1 MAGILSKDIK
11 FYTGV
16 AGTPNVYTQVTNLLE
31 IPDMGVEPEKIDVTT
46 LGDSNKTYI
55 AGVGDYGDLAF
66 KFLYDN
72 SSATSNYRVLKGFEG
87 DLTPFKVEFPDG
99 TKFEF
104 TGYVTCKIS
113 SAGVNAALTFTATVA
128 LNSAISVTDPA

>member
-31 IPDMGVEPEKIDVTT
+31 IPDMGIEPEKVEVTT

-55 AGVGDYGDLAF
+55 AGIGDYGDLAF

-72 SSATSNYRVLKGFEG
+72 SSTTSNYRVLKALEG

-99 TKFEF
+99 TQFEF
-104 TGYVTCKIS
+104 SGYATCKIDG
-113 SAGVNAALTFTATVA
+113 AGVNAALTFTATVA